1 MTKLLDA
8 IARWTIRSPWS
19 AIACAVA
26 PALALAA
33 LLPATPV
40 DLTFVGVMNRDN
52 EHVGRYFDVSDRYE
66 LGGLVLVLLEGDEA
80 LLDDAVERTIRAA
93 QALPSVVAAR
103 RPLPVDWLREQAPWL
118 VDRALFDRWARLAE
132 RPDDLANAA
141 GFAASALALGSEA
154 LAARTPGARLV
165 EIRMALGPLEEEVG
179 DSAYFE
185 LEAAVERAL
194 DGTGVAA
201 GFSGLPAVS
210 AEDQEQTLG
219 AIKRLTPISL
229 ALVLLLFRIV
239 EKRPAGLLSVA
250 AVLVLSIGAA
260 LGAVGLLTG
269 KLTVMETF
277 FGVTVFGLGIDFA
290 VHLFVRQREE
300 LANGLAFEEAL
311 RRTVSGAG
319 RGVVAGGVTTAGAF
333 LVAASAP
340 DPVAL
345 HLGLSG
351 GLGLLFCLPL
361 TLLILP
367 SVWVLRERRRL
378 AAGGEPRHLSRAG
391 DAPAP
396 VWAPGLPFLVRWA
409 TGRPVRCLAVCAGAL
424 AVALA
429 GLPRLQVETRL
440 ERIMNRGI
448 PALSVVDRIQEV
460 LGTNGAPWILSARSL
475 GESRDFA
482 RRLDGHPL
490 FSETV
495 GLGTILPDDL
505 AERAD
510 VLERIFGDEAAHRSA
525 AAPIPDGPLPG
536 TLDSLRGATP
546 PAAGVSPAPG
556 VPDGPFPRTVDALRR
571 AASAIAFAP
580 GGPVAFA
587 VEALR
592 RAAAA
597 GPPAVE
603 SVPAGLR
610 EKFIAPTGEFLV
622 YAYPADSKADGAL
635 ARRQRLAV
643 QAIDPGATGLLA
655 VVEGMM
661 IGERPWI
668 PWVAAAILGFVLLV
682 LCVDFRRRASVL
694 LALLPVLTAVP
705 FTLGALCW
713 AGIPFNVMSWLV
725 LPLIFGLGIDDGI
738 HVVHRIVAAR
748 RERSA
753 APERAIGPGGQD
765 AVPAAPMPLD
775 GGAEAIRLASLSVGR
790 AIAMTT
796 LTTTASFSVLLF
808 TDHLGLETM
817 AAVMLIGLPACLLAS
832 VTVLPAAAVLLL
844 GRR

>member
-1 MTKLLDA
+1 MS
-8 IARWTIRSPWS
+8 AR
-19 AIACAVA
+19 
-26 PALALAA
+26 
-33 LLPATPV
+33 
-40 DLTFVGVMNRDN
+40 F
-52 EHVGRYFDVSDRYE
+52 
-66 LGGLVLVLLEGDEA
+66 
-80 LLDDAVERTIRAA
+80 RAA
-93 QALPSVVAAR
+93 SALPTVVAAR
-103 RPLPVDWLREQAPWL
+103 RPLPLEWLQEQAPWL
-118 VDRALFDRWARLAE
+118 VERSLFDRWTGVVE

-141 GFAASALALGSEA
+141 EFAATALALLNGAGGVS
-154 LAARTPGARLV
+154 GARLV
-165 EIRMALGPLEEEVG
+165 EIKMALDPLEEEVG
-179 DSAYFE
+179 RSAFFE

-194 DGTGVAA
+194 AGSGVTV

-210 AEDQEQTLG
+210 AGDQEQTLG

-239 EKRPAGLLSVA
+239 EKRPGGMLSVA

-300 LANGLAFEEAL
+300 LAQGLPFEEAL
-311 RRTVSGAG
+311 RRTVTGAG
-319 RGVVAGGVTTAGAF
+319 RGVVAGCITTAGAF
-333 LVAASAP
+333 LVAAAAP

-367 SVWVLRERRRL
+367 SVWVLRERRRHRRGQPAVE
-378 AAGGEPRHLSRAG
+378 AATRRT
-391 DAPAP
+391 AP
-396 VWAPGLPFLVRWA
+396 VRVPGLAFLVRWA
-409 TGRPVRCLAVCAGAL
+409 TQRPVRCLVVSAAVL

-448 PALSVVDRIQEV
+448 PALAVVDRIQEI
-460 LGTNGAPWILSARSL
+460 LGTNGAPWFLSAENLEQSRS
-475 GESRDFA
+475 FA
-482 RRLDGHPL
+482 RQLDGHPL
-490 FSETV
+490 FSEAV
-495 GLGTILPDDL
+495 SLGTILPDDL
-505 AERAD
+505 AERAVALDRALGAQD
-510 VLERIFGDEAAHRSA
+510 VSRPAVG
-525 AAPIPDGPLPG
+525 GPLW
-536 TLDSLRGATP
+536 
-546 PAAGVSPAPG
+546 
-556 VPDGPFPRTVDALRR
+556 
-571 AASAIAFAP
+571 
-580 GGPVAFA
+580 FA

-597 GPPAVE
+597 GPPDID
-603 SVPAGLR
+603 SLPAGLR

-622 YAYPADSKADGAL
+622 YAYPVDSKADGDL

-661 IGERPWI
+661 IGNRPWI
-668 PWVAAAILGFVLLV
+668 PWIAVSILGFVLLV
-682 LCVDFRRRASVL
+682 LCVDFRRPASVL
-694 LALLPVLTAVP
+694 LALLPVLAAVP

-713 AGIPFNVMSWLV
+713 VGIPFNVMSWLV

-738 HVVHRIVAAR
+738 HVVHRILDDPTQPIPQAA
-748 RERSA
+748 
-753 APERAIGPGGQD
+753 
-765 AVPAAPMPLD
+765 
-775 GGAEAIRLASLSVGR
+775 LSVGR

-832 VTVLPAAAVLLL
+832 VTALPAAAVLLL

>member
-1 MTKLLDA
+1 MLASLLA
-8 IARWTIRSPWS
+8 
-19 AIACAVA
+19 
-26 PALALAA
+26 
-33 LLPATPV
+33 ATPV
-40 DLTFVGVMNRDN
+40 DLTFMGVMNRAD
-52 EHVGRYFDVSDRYE
+52 EHIGRYFEVARKYE
-66 LGGLVLVLLEGDEA
+66 LGGLLLVLLEGDEEA
-80 LLDDAVERTIRAA
+80 LDDAVERTIRAA
-93 QALPSVVAAR
+93 ATLPSVVSAR
-103 RPLPVDWLREQAPWL
+103 RPLPVEWLEEQAPWL
-118 VDRALFDRWARLAE
+118 VDRSLFDRWLGLVE
-132 RPDDLANAA
+132 RPGDMANAA
-141 GFAASALALGSEA
+141 RFAASALALRSEA
-154 LAARTPGARLV
+154 VGVPGARLV
-165 EIRMALGPLEEEVG
+165 EIEMALDPLEEEVG
-179 DSAYFE
+179 GSAFFE
-185 LEAAVERAL
+185 LEAAVADAL
-194 DGTGVAA
+194 AGSGVTV

-210 AEDQEQTLG
+210 AGDQEQTLG
-219 AIKRLTPISL
+219 AIRRLTPISL

-239 EKRPAGLLSVA
+239 EKRPGGLLSVA

-269 KLTVMETF
+269 RLTIMETF

-300 LANGLAFEEAL
+300 LARGLAFEEAL
-311 RRTVSGAG
+311 RRTVRGAG
-319 RGVVAGGVTTAGAF
+319 RGVVAGCITTAGAF

-367 SVWVLRERRRL
+367 SVWVLRERRR
-378 AAGGEPRHLSRAG
+378 RRR
-391 DAPAP
+391 DAPATAGASGVARNGGVVKP
-396 VWAPGLPFLVRWA
+396 VSCPGSRRWPTGWRGAARNGGDVKPVRVPGLESLVRWA
-409 TGRPVRCLAVCAGAL
+409 TKRPGRCLFAGAAVL

-440 ERIMNRGI
+440 ERIMNRGV
-448 PALSVVDRIQEV
+448 PALAVVDRIQEI
-460 LGTNGAPWILSARSL
+460 LGTNGAPWILSAEGL
-475 GESRDFA
+475 EQSREFA

-490 FSETV
+490 FSEV
-495 GLGTILPDDL
+495 LSLGTILPTDL
-505 AERAD
+505 DERAAALAR
-510 VLERIFGDEAAHRSA
+510 VLESANDSQAELRSRRDPGGRNLTAGRSGRI
-525 AAPIPDGPLPG
+525 AAPM
-536 TLDSLRGATP
+536 
-546 PAAGVSPAPG
+546 
-556 VPDGPFPRTVDALRR
+556 
-571 AASAIAFAP
+571 
-580 GGPVAFA
+580 GPVRAQA
-587 VEALR
+587 VEALY
-592 RAAAA
+592 RAAAV
-597 GPPAVE
+597 GPPDVD
-603 SVPAGLR
+603 SLPPALR
-610 EKFIAPTGEFLV
+610 EKFIAPSGEFLV
-622 YAYPADSKADGAL
+622 YAYPGDSKADGDL

-668 PWVAAAILGFVLLV
+668 PWIAVSILAFVLVV
-682 LCVDFRRRASVL
+682 LCVDFRRFASVL
-694 LALLPVLTAVP
+694 LALLPVLAAVP

-713 AGIPFNVMSWLV
+713 IGIPFNVMSWLV

-738 HVVHRIVAAR
+738 HVVHRI
-748 RERSA
+748 
-753 APERAIGPGGQD
+753 
-765 AVPAAPMPLD
+765 LD
-775 GGAEAIRLASLSVGR
+775 DPSQSIRFASLSVGR

>member
-8 IARWTIRSPWS
+8 VARWTIRSPWG

-26 PALALAA
+26 PALGLAA

-40 DLTFVGVMNRDN
+40 DLTFIGVMNRDN
-52 EHVGRYFDVSDRYE
+52 EHVGRYFEVSDRYE
-66 LGGLVLVLLEGDEA
+66 LGGLLLVLLEGDEA
-80 LLDDAVERTIRAA
+80 RLDDAVERTIRAA

-179 DSAYFE
+179 GSAYFE

-194 DGTGVAA
+194 AGTGVAA

-219 AIKRLTPISL
+219 AVKRLTPISL

-239 EKRPAGLLSVA
+239 EKRPGGLLSVA

-300 LANGLAFEEAL
+300 LANGLAFEKAL

-319 RGVVAGGVTTAGAF
+319 RGVVAGGITTAGAF

-378 AAGGEPRHLSRAG
+378 AAGGEPRHRRERG

-396 VWAPGLPFLVRWA
+396 VRAPGLPFLVRWA
-409 TGRPVRCLAVCAGAL
+409 TGRPVRCLAVCAAAL

-448 PALSVVDRIQEV
+448 PALAVVDRIQEV

-475 GESRDFA
+475 EESRDFA

-505 AERAD
+505 AERAAI
-510 VLERIFGDEAAHRSA
+510 LERIFGDEAVRPS
-525 AAPIPDGPLPG
+525 
-536 TLDSLRGATP
+536 
-546 PAAGVSPAPG
+546 
-556 VPDGPFPRTVDALRR
+556 
-571 AASAIAFAP
+571 AP

-587 VEALR
+587 VAALR

-597 GPPAVE
+597 GPPDLD
-603 SVPAGLR
+603 SLPSGLR

-622 YAYPADSKADGAL
+622 YVYPADSKADGAL
-635 ARRQRLAV
+635 SRRQRLAV

-748 RERSA
+748 RERRA
-753 APERAIGPGGQD
+753 APGRTIGPDGQD
-765 AVPAAPMPLD
+765 AVPAATIPLGD
-775 GGAEAIRLASLSVGR
+775 GAEAIRLASLSVGR

>member
-1 MTKLLDA
+1 MRRALDA
-8 IARWTIRSPWS
+8 VARWTIRSPRS
-19 AIACAVA
+19 AIAWAVV

-40 DLTFVGVMNRDN
+40 DLTFVGVMNRAN
-52 EHVGRYFDVSDRYE
+52 EHIGRYFEISERYE
-66 LGGLVLVLLEGDEA
+66 LGGLLLVLLEGEEES
-80 LLDDAVERTIRAA
+80 LDDAVERTIRAA
-93 QALPSVVAAR
+93 SALPTVVAAR
-103 RPLPVDWLREQAPWL
+103 RPLPLEWLQEQAPWL
-118 VDRALFDRWARLAE
+118 VERSLFDRWTGVVE

-141 GFAASALALGSEA
+141 EFAASAIALRGAVGGVS
-154 LAARTPGARLV
+154 GARLV
-165 EIRMALGPLEEEVG
+165 EIKMALDPLEEEVG
-179 DSAYFE
+179 RSAFFE

-194 DGTGVAA
+194 AGSGVTV

-210 AEDQEQTLG
+210 AGDQEQTLG
-219 AIKRLTPISL
+219 AIKRLTPVSL

-239 EKRPAGLLSVA
+239 EKRPGGMLSVA

-300 LANGLAFEEAL
+300 LAQGLPFEEAL
-311 RRTVSGAG
+311 RRTVTGAG
-319 RGVVAGGVTTAGAF
+319 RGVVAGCITTAGAF
-333 LVAASAP
+333 LVAAAAP

-367 SVWVLRERRRL
+367 SVWVLRERRRRGRAEPAVE
-378 AAGGEPRHLSRAG
+378 AATRRT
-391 DAPAP
+391 AP
-396 VWAPGLPFLVRWA
+396 VRVPGLAFLVRWA
-409 TGRPVRCLAVCAGAL
+409 TQRPVRCLVVSAAVL

-448 PALSVVDRIQEV
+448 PALAVVDRIQEI
-460 LGTNGAPWILSARSL
+460 LGTNGAPWFLSAENLEQSRS
-475 GESRDFA
+475 FA
-482 RRLDGHPL
+482 RQLDGHPL
-490 FSETV
+490 FSEAV
-495 GLGTILPDDL
+495 SLGTILPDDL
-505 AERAD
+505 AERAVALDRALGAQD
-510 VLERIFGDEAAHRSA
+510 VSRPAVG
-525 AAPIPDGPLPG
+525 GPLG
-536 TLDSLRGATP
+536 
-546 PAAGVSPAPG
+546 
-556 VPDGPFPRTVDALRR
+556 
-571 AASAIAFAP
+571 
-580 GGPVAFA
+580 FA

-597 GPPAVE
+597 GPPDID
-603 SVPAGLR
+603 SLPAGLR

-622 YAYPADSKADGAL
+622 YAYPVDSKADGDL

-661 IGERPWI
+661 IGNRPWI
-668 PWVAAAILGFVLLV
+668 PWIAVSILGFVLLV
-682 LCVDFRRRASVL
+682 LCVDFRRPASVL
-694 LALLPVLTAVP
+694 LALLPVLAAVP

-713 AGIPFNVMSWLV
+713 VGIPFNVMSWLV

-738 HVVHRIVAAR
+738 HVVHRILDDPTQPIPQAA
-748 RERSA
+748 
-753 APERAIGPGGQD
+753 
-765 AVPAAPMPLD
+765 
-775 GGAEAIRLASLSVGR
+775 LSVGR

-832 VTVLPAAAVLLL
+832 VTALPAAAVLLL

>member
-185 LEAAVERAL
+185 LEAAVERSL

-319 RGVVAGGVTTAGAF
+319 RGVVAGGITTAGAF

-378 AAGGEPRHLSRAG
+378 GAGGEPRGRSRAG

-475 GESRDFA
+475 EESRDFA

-505 AERAD
+505 AERAAI
-510 VLERIFGDEAAHRSA
+510 LERIFGDEAAGRPA
-525 AAPIPDGPLPG
+525 AAP
-536 TLDSLRGATP
+536 
-546 PAAGVSPAPG
+546 AAGGVSPAPG
-556 VPDGPFPRTVDALRR
+556 IPDGPLPRTVDALRR
-571 AASAIAFAP
+571 VASAIASAP

-597 GPPAVE
+597 GPPDLD
-603 SVPAGLR
+603 SLPHGLR

-622 YAYPADSKADGAL
+622 YVYPADSKADGAL
-635 ARRQRLAV
+635 SRRQRLAV

-748 RERSA
+748 RERRA

>member
-1 MTKLLDA
+1 MTMPSLLDA
-8 IARWTIRSPWS
+8 VARWTIRSPRS
-19 AIACAVA
+19 AIAWAVV

-40 DLTFVGVMNRDN
+40 DLTFVGVMNRAN
-52 EHVGRYFDVSDRYE
+52 EHIGRYFEMSERYE
-66 LGGLVLVLLEGDEA
+66 LGGLLLVLLEGEEE
-80 LLDDAVERTIRAA
+80 LLDDAVERTIQAA
-93 QALPSVVAAR
+93 STLPSVVAAR
-103 RPLPVDWLREQAPWL
+103 RPLPTEWLEEQSPWL
-118 VDRALFDRWARLAE
+118 VERSLFDRWVGLVE
-132 RPDDLANAA
+132 HPGDVANAA
-141 GFAASALALGSEA
+141 EFAASAIALRGA
-154 LAARTPGARLV
+154 VGGVPGARLV
-165 EIRMALGPLEEEVG
+165 EIKMALDPLEEEVG
-179 DSAYFE
+179 RSAFFE

-194 DGTGVAA
+194 SGSGVTV

-210 AEDQEQTLG
+210 AGDQEQTLG

-239 EKRPAGLLSVA
+239 EKRPGGLLSVA

-269 KLTVMETF
+269 KLTIMETF

-300 LANGLAFEEAL
+300 LAHGLPFEQAL
-311 RRTVSGAG
+311 RRTVTGAG
-319 RGVVAGGVTTAGAF
+319 RGVVAGCITTAGAF
-333 LVAASAP
+333 LVAAAAP

-367 SVWVLRERRRL
+367 SVWVLRERRRHRRGQPVVE
-378 AAGGEPRHLSRAG
+378 AATVCA
-391 DAPAP
+391 AP
-396 VWAPGLPFLVRWA
+396 VRVPGLALLVRWA
-409 TGRPVRCLAVCAGAL
+409 TDRPVRCLVVSAAML
-424 AVALA
+424 TVALA

-448 PALSVVDRIQEV
+448 PALAVVDRIQEI
-460 LGTNGAPWILSARSL
+460 LGTNGAPWILSAESLEQSRS
-475 GESRDFA
+475 FA

-490 FSETV
+490 FSEAV
-495 GLGTILPDDL
+495 SLGAILPDDL
-505 AERAD
+505 AERALA
-510 VLERIFGDEAAHRSA
+510 LERVLGAEDAGRLVAG
-525 AAPIPDGPLPG
+525 GPLG
-536 TLDSLRGATP
+536 
-546 PAAGVSPAPG
+546 
-556 VPDGPFPRTVDALRR
+556 
-571 AASAIAFAP
+571 
-580 GGPVAFA
+580 FA

-597 GPPAVE
+597 GPPDID
-603 SVPAGLR
+603 SLPAGLR

-622 YAYPADSKADGAL
+622 YAYPVDSKADGDL

-661 IGERPWI
+661 IGNRPWI
-668 PWVAAAILGFVLLV
+668 PWIAVSILAFVLIV
-682 LCVDFRRRASVL
+682 LCLDFRRRASVL
-694 LALLPVLTAVP
+694 LALLPVLAAVP

-713 AGIPFNVMSWLV
+713 VGIPFNVMSWLV

-738 HVVHRIVAAR
+738 HVVHRILDDPTQPIHQAA
-748 RERSA
+748 
-753 APERAIGPGGQD
+753 
-765 AVPAAPMPLD
+765 
-775 GGAEAIRLASLSVGR
+775 LSVGR
-790 AIAMTT
+790 AITMTT